1 MSAASV
7 TTLVIIRHG
16 ETEWNREGRIQG
28 HLDSALTVEGVAQ
41 AEACA
46 VRLQAEMFD
55 HVVAS
60 DLPRVQ
66 RTAGILSE
74 KMALPIRNEAA
85 LRERCF
91 GVGEGKTYAELDALY
106 IELFARVRSESPDL
120 ELSLEGGESRRQFH
134 DRIIAVL
141 QEIAETHAGKRV
153 LIVTHG
159 GVLGVIYRWLKD
171 MPIAGSDWIEIPNVA
186 YNRVVIEDGT
196 WRLDVWADSSHLPLE
211 TFEEA

>member
-1 MSAASV
+1 MST

-28 HLDSALTVEGVAQ
+28 HLDSALTPEGVAQ

-46 VRLQAEMFD
+46 TRLQAEIFD

-66 RTAGILSE
+66 HTAGILTSQ
-74 KMALPIRNEAA
+74 MALAIRNDVA

-91 GVGEGKTYAELDALY
+91 GVGEGKTYSELDALY
-106 IELFARVRSESPDL
+106 VDAFKRVRSENPDL
-120 ELSLEGGESRRQFH
+120 EVGLEGGESRREFH
-134 DRIIAVL
+134 ERIVSIL
-141 QEIAETHAGKRV
+141 QKIAEEHAGKRV

-159 GVLGVIYRWLKD
+159 GVLGVVYRWLKNL
-171 MPIAGSDWIEIPNVA
+171 PIGGSDKVEIPNVA

-196 WRLDVWADSSHLPLE
+196 WRLDIWADSSHLDVE